1 MSITKIAIVLAIA
14 AGAYHFSHGRSAAHL
29 TPEQMASSPGEFIS
43 TAMPDGAEK
52 NKVLILAPVN
62 CPSAAAKRADLLA
75 SQLAN
80 MGIPVSRS
88 NSFSLRIGNPSDD
101 EKASMERAAS
111 VLRGEIPAVFINGM
125 GKANPSA
132 EEVATVYRQTQ

>member
-1 MSITKIAIVLAIA
+1 MNITKTVIVLAIA
-14 AGAYHFSHGRSAAHL
+14 GAAYHFSHGRSATHL

-43 TAMPDGAEK
+43 SAMPDGAEK

-62 CPSAAAKRADLLA
+62 CPSVAAKRADSLA
-75 SQLAN
+75 SQLEN

-88 NSFSLRIGNPSDD
+88 NHFSLRIKNPSDD
-101 EKASMERAAS
+101 DKASMERAAS

-132 EEVATVYRQTQ
+132 EEVARVYRETQ